1 MSILIHS
8 YVVATV
14 VVLMFGMLFA
24 SGLHHDSQMRK
35 TYHG

>member
-14 VVLMFGMLFA
+14 VLMFGMLFA
-24 SGLHHDSQMRK
+24 GNLHHDLQMRK